1 MKKVNF
7 NESEQAEFKD
17 CRGAKE
23 AKLPNDLWQSIA
35 AFSNSHG
42 GKIFLGIEDG
52 GSMVNLSITDMDKLQ
67 KDLST
72 LLSNNFFNNKPKA
85 TIFARNGYI
94 EVSIAESEFYN
105 KPVYSKKVGPKQIW
119 IRQGSTNV
127 RASDEEMRSLFAG
140 AAGGG
145 ENQPITG
152 IPVELV
158 DEIKVDEY
166 ISRTGL
172 NSVEIK
178 DTESKLCKIKAQN
191 DQGLTIFGL
200 VAFGK
205 TEKIDEKMNN
215 VYIDFRIFPGTS
227 KVLPD
232 NPEVIYLDRK
242 EFHGDVKTQFLL
254 AFEYIKAKLPIEA
267 VLNSSTGLR
276 ENRYIIPEEAIR
288 EALANAIAH
297 RDYLIQSSCINVDLF
312 SDRIELSNPGESLV
326 AIKDLEKASS
336 KSRNP
341 NLMEFLKV
349 YNITDKTARGI
360 PTIYQAARNRGL
372 LDPKFENIS
381 GCFKATLFFSSPHTG
396 GDRLWVESISK
407 KFRLKDTQKNALVYI
422 KNAGSISNKQ
432 YCEINHM
439 NERNDD
445 RRARRELN
453 ELINYKLVSV
463 VGVGPG
469 TKYVL
474 SGHYPDK
481 TIPVK

>member
-1 MKKVNF
+1 MEVVV
-7 NESEQAEFKD
+7 AE
-17 CRGAKE
+17 A
-23 AKLPNDLWQSIA
+23 
-35 AFSNSHG
+35 
-42 GKIFLGIEDG
+42 
-52 GSMVNLSITDMDKLQ
+52 
-67 KDLST
+67 
-72 LLSNNFFNNKPKA
+72 
-85 TIFARNGYI
+85 
-94 EVSIAESEFYN
+94 EFYN
-105 KPVYSKKVGPKQIW
+105 KPIYSKKVGPKQIW

-145 ENQPITG
+145 ENQPINGT
-152 IPVELV
+152 PAELI
-158 DEIKVDEY
+158 DEDKVDEY
-166 ISRTGL
+166 ISKTGL
-172 NSVEIK
+172 NSIEIK
-178 DTESKLCKIKAQN
+178 DIKSKLYKIKAQN

-200 VAFGK
+200 IAFGK
-205 TEKIDEKMNN
+205 ADKIDEKLNN
-215 VYIDFRIFPGTS
+215 VYIDFRVFPGAS

-232 NPEVIYLDRK
+232 NPEVIYSDRK
-242 EFHGDVKTQFLL
+242 EFHGDVKTQFSL
-254 AFEYIKAKLPIEA
+254 AFEYIKTKLPIEA

-276 ENRYIIPEEAIR
+276 ENRYILPEEAIR

-297 RDYLIQSSCINVDLF
+297 RDYLIQSSCINIDLF

-349 YNITDKTARGI
+349 CNITDKTARGI
-360 PTIYQAARNRGL
+360 PTIYQAARSRGL

-396 GDRLWVESISK
+396 GDRVWVENLSK

-422 KNAGSISNKQ
+422 KNTGSISNKQ

-445 RRARRELN
+445 RRARRELS
-453 ELINYKLVSV
+453 ELVNNKLISV

-481 TIPVK
+481 TTPVK